1 MKSYQIRDL
10 AEILKSKEGPL
21 DVLRDLLKGICTRF
35 PADPEEASSDY
46 VRVSCPWEESGSVCV
61 SLEGF
66 ELLEIAEGAMGSTEQ
81 HLQLAV
87 VNKLYEPTLSYLA
100 SRLLRQRDKDV
111 KSKIIIRQEIYL
123 LDISE
128 VSSFSSIMQN
138 CQAVDLQC
146 LCIDFVDIEESKQ
159 GWTMIKEALSRHA
172 LACIETHSKKNV
184 ANARREDLRAIW
196 ECVTDSW
203 KWFGSALVFEKKR
216 GAEGLAELER
226 FLDLTDA
233 EWATRKAKAGS
244 VRSSNFFVNGHQVIE
259 EDVSVWYDEGPTPFD
274 HLGAELVVLDLEG
287 AQVELQMLEPG
298 WSGLRNAFQH
308 AVLFHPAFGPG
319 GDQEQEEGVDQQENA
334 NGNIGAMNMIQIEVI
349 RLNI

>member
-21 DVLRDLLKGICTRF
+21 DVLRDLLEGICTRF
-35 PADPEEASSDY
+35 PAVPEEASSAY

-66 ELLEIAEGAMGSTEQ
+66 EFLEIAEGAMGSTEQ

-87 VNKLYEPTLSYLA
+87 VNKLWKPTLSSLA

-146 LCIDFVDIEESKQ
+146 LCVDFVDIEDLKE
-159 GWTMIKEALSRHA
+159 GWTMIKGALSRHA
-172 LACIETHSKKNV
+172 LACIETYSKKNG
-184 ANARREDLRAIW
+184 ATARREDLRAIW
-196 ECVTDSW
+196 EWVTDSW
-203 KWFGSALVFEKKR
+203 EFVYERLDLPRMFARSSRTLMFEKKR
-216 GAEGLAELER
+216 GAEGLAALER

-233 EWATRKAKAGS
+233 EWATRRAKAES
-244 VRSSNFFVNGHQVIE
+244 VRSSNFFVNGHQVAE
-259 EDVSVWYDEGPTPFD
+259 EDASVWYDEGPTPFD
-274 HLGAELVVLDLEG
+274 HLGAELVVFELEG

-298 WSGLRNAFQH
+298 WLGLKRAFQH

-319 GDQEQEEGVDQQENA
+319 GDQEQDGGGGPAGECKW
-334 NGNIGAMNMIQIEVI
+334 
-349 RLNI
+349 